1 MLSPSLIQYIIFQA
15 ERHLSDI
22 IISIIIIIV
31 NNTNIL
37 IAVTRLNNHGLIK
50 YYINAVFFIK
60 SFIVFYKS
68 CYATASL

>member
-37 IAVTRLNNHGLIK
+37 IAVTHDLI
-50 YYINAVFFIK
+50 IMG
-60 SFIVFYKS
+60 
-68 CYATASL
+68 

>member
-22 IISIIIIIV
+22 IISIIIIV

-37 IAVTRLNNHGLIK
+37 IAVTHDLI
-50 YYINAVFFIK
+50 IMG
-60 SFIVFYKS
+60 
-68 CYATASL
+68 

>member
-22 IISIIIIIV
+22 IISIIIV

-37 IAVTRLNNHGLIK
+37 IAVTHDLI
-50 YYINAVFFIK
+50 IMG
-60 SFIVFYKS
+60 
-68 CYATASL
+68 

>member
-31 NNTNIL
+31 VNNTNIL
-37 IAVTRLNNHGLIK
+37 IAVTHDLI
-50 YYINAVFFIK
+50 IIG
-60 SFIVFYKS
+60 
-68 CYATASL
+68 